1 MLACDDAS
9 AAHAHLS
16 NLAGKRLRA
25 FEHPLLAAVKKH
37 VGVQVAVSGME
48 DIRHPQSVARAH
60 FIDFGQRRAKLAARH
75 HPILNN
81 VSLTDAPQRGEGTFA
96 PLPDQRPL
104 GLVLRAAHAVG
115 RRGADDLL

>member
-1 MLACDDAS
+1 M
-9 AAHAHLS
+9 
-16 NLAGKRLRA
+16 K
-25 FEHPLLAAVKKH
+25 
-37 VGVQVAVSGME
+37 